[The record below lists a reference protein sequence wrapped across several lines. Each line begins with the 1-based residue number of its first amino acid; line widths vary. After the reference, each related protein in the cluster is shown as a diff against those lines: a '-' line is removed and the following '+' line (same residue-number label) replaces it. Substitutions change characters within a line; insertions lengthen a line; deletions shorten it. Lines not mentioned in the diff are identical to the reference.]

1 MFSAPG
7 GGTGPGTCTPGWAR
21 HNRSASR
28 DRARS
33 FPRERG
39 NAPRPPRR
47 APPPSGMSH
56 PWKRSRARG
65 AAGATRDSAPR
76 HGRNVPAREARTG
89 RTGPGAPPGSSRARP
104 RSQRMFPGARR
115 SRRSLRSH
123 TCVSQGRQTR
133 RGRLGSAPDPKPP
146 QSSHRGSLRSRE
158 EPPPAPGRWD
168 CGNLVSPLGVAAAGS
183 VGDRGPQRGPSGR
196 SCRAGGTTRVPFMD
210 EVAMGDGR
218 GLHPDRDPREPFQG
232 PSVTP
237 LGQEPRGP
245 GRGRVPAG
253 PARRWWE
260 RGETQTFRREEP
272 AESRTLPRR
281 QH

>member
-1 MFSAPG
+1 MSLPG
-7 GGTGPGTCTPGWAR
+7 K
-21 HNRSASR
+21 
-28 DRARS
+28 RAQV
-33 FPRERG
+33 EQ
-39 NAPRPPRR
+39 
-47 APPPSGMSH
+47 
-56 PWKRSRARG
+56 
-65 AAGATRDSAPR
+65 
-76 HGRNVPAREARTG
+76 VPALLREAAER
-89 RTGPGAPPGSSRARP
+89 GPGASGCSQALADPADPSDLTPAFPKGDKPGGEGWDLLPIPNHPKAP
-104 RSQRMFPGARR
+104 IGAR
-115 SRRSLRSH
+115 
-123 TCVSQGRQTR
+123 CGA
-133 RGRLGSAPDPKPP
+133 GK
-146 QSSHRGSLRSRE
+146 SHR
-158 EPPPAPGRWD
+158 PPLADGTAGIWCP
-168 CGNLVSPLGVAAAGS
+168 PLGVAAAGS
-183 VGDRGPQRGPSGR
+183 VGDQGPQRGPSGR